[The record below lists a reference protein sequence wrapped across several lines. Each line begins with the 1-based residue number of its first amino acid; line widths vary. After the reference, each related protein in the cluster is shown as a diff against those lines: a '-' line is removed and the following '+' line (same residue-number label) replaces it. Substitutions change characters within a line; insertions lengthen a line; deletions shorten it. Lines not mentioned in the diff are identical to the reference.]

1 MTAYIIAGSMYL
13 ILGIITFLVFR
24 RNKRLEL
31 ENDLLETDNKAKD
44 EYIEKE
50 LKAIH
55 ALEDSISESAKIRR
69 EANEERKK
77 AENSTLSER
86 IDQYNSLSK

>member
-31 ENDLLETDNKAKD
+31 ENDLLETEIN
-44 EYIEKE
+44 EYKKVLKIEE
-50 LKAIH
+50 HAIH
-55 ALEDSISESAKIRR
+55 SLEDIMKSKEEIERVENAKKEKLRKA
-69 EANEERKK
+69 ANTNDVVNFLNNE
-77 AENSTLSER
+77 L
-86 IDQYNSLSK
+86 